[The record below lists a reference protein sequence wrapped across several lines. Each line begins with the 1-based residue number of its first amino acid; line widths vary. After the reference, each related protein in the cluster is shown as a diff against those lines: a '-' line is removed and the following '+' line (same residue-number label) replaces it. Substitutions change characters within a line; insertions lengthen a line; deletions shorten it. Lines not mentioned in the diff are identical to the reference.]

1 MTMAIRRKRTS
12 ALFWICLVLIGLA
25 AAVGGGITALL
36 PAYLNSGAFYRIV
49 GAAGLPDLEW
59 KVRRVWPSGADIE
72 KVRIGPAETPALLA
86 DAIRLDYSPAG
97 LARRRLDHASIT
109 GLEVSCGFENGHFFI
124 RGLDLKAL
132 AERFPTDGAP
142 SAAAPERPPF
152 IPETLEIRHS
162 LIRFVWEKR
171 VFCIPVDLRITA
183 PPDPSRRFQARID
196 VVLFDA
202 AITFDGDVDLASGR
216 SQWRITAPGLSAA
229 RIVQAAGLLPEAA
242 VSGAFDLTAD
252 AAFRIAPFVM
262 DAIAVRIGSN
272 RYRVQNGPITA
283 GKPDGR
289 PPAAIDI
296 TMADDGY
303 WNIRIS
309 DLSLASPL
317 PAVLSRLS
325 ARLSLIDGA
334 MDGSGEA
341 VLVFTP
347 PDADPPDRDGVDSET
362 AIAAGF
368 SFGLSPSGEWRF
380 TLSNQDHV
388 NPSAPANVQLNM
400 TRIHG
405 VVPRLTISGEGRS
418 TGGTV
423 RAKIDA
429 GTIRAATPGVDVQ
442 MKSLTLEGEAR
453 FDGWETARATLSL
466 QAKEAT
472 VSTEKDKDRA
482 VARLPSV
489 AVSGNAAFSREEG
502 FRFDGK
508 ANMEDGTVEIP
519 GSRVKV
525 GGVRLTLPLAWP
537 WQASD
542 GRGSCSFTSARW
554 DGRNLGSLKGRLQPR
569 PEGIRFDGNFFS
581 RLLPGLSLK
590 ISGDCPFLS
599 QGRPSVLSWSTRYR
613 PAAPLDM
620 GRFTPDAKGMTAEGT
635 LKVDGR
641 MSIGGGGAEGD
652 MTASLS
658 NGRIELKDKDIRID
672 DIRLDVNFPELPDLR
687 SAPGQT
693 LAVGGL
699 TMGKIRLEDAD
710 IRFQIEPDTAVLVEK
725 GRFKWCGG
733 NVNAQSMRISPGMS
747 DVDLILYCDRVNLAE
762 LLGQL
767 GAAKAEGEG
776 AVNGR
781 IPVRLR
787 KGKLEF
793 DDGFLYSTPGDGGVI
808 HVTSAQVLTAG
819 IPRDTPQFAQIDL
832 AVEALKSYEYAWAK
846 LRINSEGENLRLKM
860 QFDGKP
866 TAPLPF
872 VYKKDFGG
880 FVRVDASHPGSNF
893 QGIQLDVTL
902 GLPLN
907 KILQY
912 KDLMEMFQ

>member
-1 MTMAIRRKRTS
+1 MAIRRKRTC
-12 ALFWICLVLIGLA
+12 ALFWICLALIGLA
-25 AAVGGGITALL
+25 AATYGGITAFL
-36 PAYLNSGAFYRIV
+36 PAYLNSRAFFRTV
-49 GAAGLPDLEW
+49 GGAGLPDLEW
-59 KVRRVWPSGADIE
+59 EVRRVGPTGADIE
-72 KVRIGPAETPALLA
+72 KVRIGPAETPALLV
-86 DAIRLDYSPAG
+86 DAVRLDYSPAG
-97 LARRRLDHASIT
+97 LARRRLDQASIT
-109 GLEVSCGFENGHFFI
+109 GLEVSCGVENGHFFI

-132 AERFPTDGAP
+132 AERFPAEGAP
-142 SAAAPERPPF
+142 SAAAPERLPF
-152 IPETLEIRHS
+152 VPETIEIRHS
-162 LIRFVWEKR
+162 LIRFAWEKR
-171 VFCIPVDLRITA
+171 EFCIPVDLRITA
-183 PPDPSRRFQARID
+183 PTDPARRFQARID
-196 VVLFDA
+196 AVLFDA
-202 AITFDGDVDLASGR
+202 TITLEGDVDLASGR
-216 SQWRITAPGLSAA
+216 SRWRIAAPGLSAA

-242 VSGAFDLTAD
+242 VSGAVDITAD
-252 AAFRIAPFVM
+252 AAFRIDPFAM
-262 DAIAVRIGSN
+262 DTAAVRINSN
-272 RYRVQNGPITA
+272 RYRLQNGPITA

-289 PPAAIDI
+289 PPATADMA
-296 TMADDGY
+296 MADDGH
-303 WNIRIS
+303 WDIRLS
-309 DLSLASPL
+309 NLSLASPL
-317 PAVLSRLS
+317 PVALSLLS
-325 ARLSLIDGA
+325 ARMSVTDGA

-341 VLVFTP
+341 ILVFTA
-347 PDADPPDRDGVDSET
+347 PDADPPDQDGVDSET
-362 AIAAGF
+362 AVAAGF

-388 NPSAPANVQLNM
+388 NPSAASSVQLDM
-400 TRIHG
+400 ARIHG
-405 VVPRLTISGEGRS
+405 AVPRLTISGEGRS
-418 TGGTV
+418 AGGTV
-423 RAKIDA
+423 LRAKIDA
-429 GTIRAATPGVDVQ
+429 GPIRAATPDAGVE
-442 MKSLTLEGEAR
+442 MKSLSFEGEAR
-453 FDGWETARATLSL
+453 FDSPEAARATMSL
-466 QAKEAT
+466 QAKETT
-472 VSTEKDKDRA
+472 VSTEKEKDRM
-482 VARLPSV
+482 VAHLPSV
-489 AVSGNAAFSREEG
+489 AVSGNAAFSREAG

-508 ANMEDGTVEIP
+508 ADMEGGTVDIP
-519 GSRVKV
+519 ESRVKV
-525 GGVRLTLPLAWP
+525 GGIRLTLPLAWP
-537 WQASD
+537 WQAS
-542 GRGSCSFTSARW
+542 GGHGSCSFTSARW
-554 DGRNLGSLKGRLQPR
+554 DSRNLGSLNGRLQPR
-569 PEGIRFDGNFFS
+569 PEGIRFDGNFIS

-590 ISGDCPFLS
+590 ITGDCPFLF

-613 PAAPLDM
+613 PATPLDM
-620 GRFTPDAKGMTAEGT
+620 GRFTPDAKGMTADGT
-635 LKVDGR
+635 LKLEGR
-641 MSIGGGGAEGD
+641 MSIGDGAEGD

-672 DIRLDVNFPELPDLR
+672 DIRLDVNFPELPGLR

-710 IRFQIEPDTAVLVEK
+710 IRFQIEPDTAVLIEK

-747 DVDLILYCDRVNLAE
+747 DVDFILYCDRVNLAE

-767 GAAKAEGEG
+767 GAARAEGEG

-787 KGKLEF
+787 KGKPEF
-793 DDGFLYSTPGDGGVI
+793 DDGFLYSTPGDGGII

-819 IPRDTPQFAQIDL
+819 IPKDTPQFAQIDL

-893 QGIQLDVTL
+893 QGIQLDVNL